1 MTKSLIKLSLASV
14 ALIAG
19 TALPIS
25 LFTNPASAVEL
36 PNGEV
41 AFSKG
46 PRLTRAATTSRSRNS
61 PIATYQFTIEVPE
74 DAKQALGSVTIQQRS
89 GGDTVAFKEDKS
101 SAFLGNSLAG
111 GSDVSL
117 AAVGGDIEQQP
128 GEAIVVFDQPIE
140 PGNTVTVRVKPER
153 NPSSAGAYQFG
164 VTAYP
169 EGENVRGLYLGSRRI
184 NINNN

>member
-1 MTKSLIKLSLASV
+1 MTKSLIKFSLASF

-19 TALPIS
+19 TVLPIS
-25 LFTNPASAVEL
+25 LSTNIASAVEL
-36 PNGEV
+36 PSGEV

-74 DAKQALGSVTIQQRS
+74 DAKEALGSVVIQQRS
-89 GGDTVAFKEDKS
+89 GGDTVKFKEDKS
-101 SAFLGNSLAG
+101 SAFFGDSLAG
-111 GSDVSL
+111 GPDVSL

-140 PGNTVTVRVKPER
+140 PGNTVTVRVKPKR
-153 NPSSAGAYQFG
+153 NPSSGGTYQFG

-184 NINNN
+184 NIGNN

>member
-1 MTKSLIKLSLASV
+1 MTKLLVKFSLASS
-14 ALIAG
+14 ALLIG
-19 TALPIS
+19 MILPIS
-25 LFTNPASAVEL
+25 LRPSSVSAVEL

-46 PRLTRAATTSRSRNS
+46 PRLTKAATTSRSRNN

-74 DAKQALGSVTIQQRS
+74 DAKEALGSVVIQQRS
-89 GGDTVAFKEDKS
+89 GGDTVTFKEDKS
-101 SAFLGNSLAG
+101 SAFFGNSLAG
-111 GSDVSL
+111 GADVSL
-117 AAVGGDIEQQP
+117 AAVGGNMEQQP

-140 PGNTVTVRVKPER
+140 PGNTVTVRVKPKR

-169 EGENVRGLYLGSRRI
+169 AGENTRGLYLGSRRI
-184 NINNN
+184 NIYQN

>member
-1 MTKSLIKLSLASV
+1 MTKSLMKFSLASV
-14 ALIAG
+14 VLIAG
-19 TALPIS
+19 TVLPIS
-25 LFTNPASAVEL
+25 LSTNIASAVEL

-46 PRLTRAATTSRSRNS
+46 PRLTRAATTFRSRNS

-74 DAKQALGSVTIQQRS
+74 DAKEALGSVVIQQRS
-89 GGDTVAFKEDKS
+89 GGDTVTFKEDKS
-101 SAFLGNSLAG
+101 SAFFGNSLAG

-117 AAVGGDIEQQP
+117 AAVGRNTEQQP
-128 GEAIVVFDQPIE
+128 GEVGIVFDQPIE

>member
-1 MTKSLIKLSLASV
+1 MTKSLIKFSLASF

-19 TALPIS
+19 TVLPIS
-25 LFTNPASAVEL
+25 LSTNPASAVEL

-74 DAKQALGSVTIQQRS
+74 DAKEALGSVVIQQRS
-89 GGDTVAFKEDKS
+89 GGDTVKFKEDKS
-101 SAFLGNSLAG
+101 SAFFGDSFAG
-111 GSDVSL
+111 GPDVSL

-128 GEAIVVFDQPIE
+128 GEVGIVFDQPVE
-140 PGNTVTVRVKPER
+140 PGNTVTVRVKPKR
-153 NPSSAGAYQFG
+153 NPSSGGTYQFG

-184 NINNN
+184 DINNN

>member
-1 MTKSLIKLSLASV
+1 MTKSLIKYSLAGV

-19 TALPIS
+19 AILPIS
-25 LFTNPASAVEL
+25 LSTNPASAVEL

-74 DAKQALGSVTIQQRS
+74 DAKEALGSVVIQQRS
-89 GGDTVAFKEDKS
+89 GGDTVKFKEDKS
-101 SAFLGNSLAG
+101 SAFFGDSLAG
-111 GSDVSL
+111 GPDVSL
-117 AAVGGDIEQQP
+117 AAVGGIEQQP
-128 GEAIVVFDQPIE
+128 GEVGIVFDQPIE
-140 PGNTVTVRVKPER
+140 PGNTVTVRVKPKR
-153 NPSSAGAYQFG
+153 NPSSGGTYQFG

-184 NINNN
+184 NINND